1 LLTAIHGVN
10 HSFQDHDKLEP
21 PRDTLSLLGCK
32 IESVGEKQINIRG
45 NSLMGSLELKA
56 KTQEEVLDW
65 RHALQRAMTPSASS
79 IEEHMVETK
88 KIHTQMSEVIQKHID
103 VLQRD
108 DSSLDSMMGAA
119 LQVHCTRALASI
131 RSMFDRCV

>member
-1 LLTAIHGVN
+1 
-10 HSFQDHDKLEP
+10 
-21 PRDTLSLLGCK
+21 
-32 IESVGEKQINIRG
+32 
-45 NSLMGSLELKA
+45 
-56 KTQEEVLDW
+56 
-65 RHALQRAMTPSASS
+65 
-79 IEEHMVETK
+79 MVETK

-131 RSMFDRCV
+131 RSTFDRCV